1 MFKVQKNFCKARA
14 TIDVASCEVLEIS
27 GDHTCRQDPEQSE
40 INRMEAEM
48 KEVARTSVRSLREI
62 YDSVCLTNP
71 RLSVKILWPRMEA
84 AMSKSR
90 STMIPKN
97 PTDFNDVIRLL
108 VASPIHNYNLKSTL
122 TTTDENGKEDGALI
136 FASAK

>member
-1 MFKVQKNFCKARA
+1 
-14 TIDVASCEVLEIS
+14 
-27 GDHTCRQDPEQSE
+27 
-40 INRMEAEM
+40 M

-62 YDSVCLTNP
+62 YDSVCFTNP

-136 FASAK
+136 FASARSLQVLNDSQIKVIQADGTFKCVPDKNTGF

>member
-1 MFKVQKNFCKARA
+1 MQGKKVFIFSISCPFLEIECSLSKARA

-108 VASPIHNYNLKSTL
+108 VYHVS
-122 TTTDENGKEDGALI
+122 GAHVHH
-136 FASAK
+136 

>member
-71 RLSVKILWPRMEA
+71 RLYYGHEWRQQCPNHVLR
-84 AMSKSR
+84 
-90 STMIPKN
+90 
-97 PTDFNDVIRLL
+97 
-108 VASPIHNYNLKSTL
+108 
-122 TTTDENGKEDGALI
+122 
-136 FASAK
+136 